1 MNRKA
6 KITNILNKN
15 LNMFRCFV
23 IDVSESH
30 KGHSGY
36 IKGEETHFEI
46 IIISNDFENK
56 NRLER
61 HKLVNNCLKN
71 EFKGSLHSVTYK
83 LFTVSE
89 NKKS

>member
-6 KITNILNKN
+6 KITNILNEN
-15 LNMFRCFV
+15 LDLFRCFV
-23 IDVSESH
+23 SDVSESH

-46 IIISNDFENK
+46 FIISNDFENK

-61 HKLVNNCLKN
+61 HKMVNNFLKN
-71 EFKGSLHSVTYK
+71 EFAGSLHSITYK
-83 LFTVSE
+83 LMTVSE
-89 NKKS
+89 SKKI

>member
-15 LNMFRCFV
+15 FDIYRCFV
-23 IDVSESH
+23 SDVSESH

-83 LFTVSE
+83 LLTISE
-89 NKKS
+89 CKET

>member
-15 LNMFRCFV
+15 LDLYRCL
-23 IDVSESH
+23 ISDVSESH

-36 IKGEETHFEI
+36 VKGEETHFEI
-46 IIISNDFENK
+46 FIISNDFENK

-61 HKLVNNCLKN
+61 HKIVNNLLKD
-71 EFKGSLHSVTYK
+71 EFEGSLHSITYK
-83 LFTVSE
+83 LMTVSE
-89 NKKS
+89 SNKN

>member
-15 LNMFRCFV
+15 LDLYRCLV
-23 IDVSESH
+23 SDVSESH

-36 IKGEETHFEI
+36 VKGEETHFEI
-46 IIISNDFENK
+46 VIISNDFENK

-61 HKLVNNCLKN
+61 HKMVNNFLKD
-71 EFKGSLHSVTYK
+71 EFLGSLHSITYN
-83 LFTVSE
+83 LMTVSE
-89 NKKS
+89 SKKN

>member
-6 KITNILNKN
+6 KITNILNEN
-15 LNMFRCFV
+15 FDIYRYSV
-23 IDVSESH
+23 SDVSELH

-36 IKGEETHFEI
+36 VKGEETHFEI

-61 HKLVNNCLKN
+61 HKMVNNCLKN
-71 EFKGSLHSVTYK
+71 EFEGSLHSISYK
-83 LFTVSE
+83 LMTVLES
-89 NKKS
+89 KKN

>member
-6 KITNILNKN
+6 KITNILNEN
-15 LNMFRCFV
+15 FDLHTCLV
-23 IDVSESH
+23 SDVSESH

-36 IKGEETHFEI
+36 IKGEETHFRI

-61 HKLVNNCLKN
+61 HKMVNNLLKN
-71 EFKGSLHSVTYK
+71 EFEGSLHSITYK
-83 LFTVSE
+83 LMSVSE
-89 NKKS
+89 SKKN

>member
-15 LNMFRCFV
+15 FNLYRSFV
-23 IDVSESH
+23 SDVSETH

-36 IKGEETHFEI
+36 VKGEETHFEI
-46 IIISNDFENK
+46 FIISNDFENK

-61 HKLVNNCLKN
+61 HKMVNNFLKN
-71 EFKGSLHSVTYK
+71 EFVGSLHSITYK
-83 LFTVSE
+83 LMTVSE
-89 NKKS
+89 SKKN

>member
-1 MNRKA
+1 MNRKS

-15 LNMFRCFV
+15 FDLYKCV
-23 IDVSESH
+23 VSDISESH

-36 IKGEETHFEI
+36 IEGEETHFEI

-61 HKLVNNCLKN
+61 HRMVNSFLKN
-71 EFKGSLHSVTYK
+71 QFVGSLHSITFK
-83 LFTVSE
+83 LLTISE
-89 NKKS
+89 FKMS

>member
-15 LNMFRCFV
+15 FDIYRCFV
-23 IDVSESH
+23 SDVSETH

-36 IKGEETHFEI
+36 IKGKETHFEI

-83 LFTVSE
+83 LCTVSE

>member
-6 KITNILNKN
+6 KITNILNEN
-15 LNMFRCFV
+15 LNLYRCV
-23 IDVSESH
+23 VTDVSESH

-46 IIISNDFENK
+46 LIISNDFENK

-61 HKLVNNCLKN
+61 HKMVNNFLKK
-71 EFKGSLHSVTYK
+71 EFIGSLHSITYK
-83 LFTVSE
+83 LMTVLES
-89 NKKS
+89 KKI